1 MENPGPQRVELEE
14 KLKFTAVEM
23 TPIDLVQAEGFKASF
38 LGLDGFRDGLGFTG
52 SRRNPPLF
60 GVPDMASFYVIPYIF
75 FFFWGGGAAGR
86 GPGRKVKG
94 CTACS

>member
-38 LGLDGFRDGLGFTG
+38 LGFRW
-52 SRRNPPLF
+52 
-60 GVPDMASFYVIPYIF
+60 V
-75 FFFWGGGAAGR
+75 
-86 GPGRKVKG
+86 
-94 CTACS
+94 